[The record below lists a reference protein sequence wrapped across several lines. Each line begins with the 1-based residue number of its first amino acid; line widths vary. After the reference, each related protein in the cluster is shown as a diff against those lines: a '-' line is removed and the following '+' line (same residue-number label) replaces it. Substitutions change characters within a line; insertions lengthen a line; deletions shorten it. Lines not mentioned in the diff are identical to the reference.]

1 LNESRKRIN
10 LKSTKQEINMPQGYH
25 HVTHDIR
32 SQIYL
37 LKSIGMSLHKI
48 AKRLG
53 KHVSTISREIDPAT
67 I

>member
-1 LNESRKRIN
+1 
-10 LKSTKQEINMPQGYH
+10 MPQGYH